1 MMGADPPPRRHD
13 EVPPLRSD
21 IAYAERLFAA
31 YDDRPVVT
39 VEVAGVRHRVPA
51 GVTVLQALWYAG
63 IDTLKGAGCLGGA
76 CGACTTT
83 YRLADDPATKTG
95 LGCQLTVRD
104 GMALTVYP
112 IDPPEKPRYRM
123 AELDDPAE
131 ALFTIY
137 PETRRCTL
145 CDACTLVCP
154 QDIPVRQTVRQMM
167 NKDFAPVAPA
177 FDECVMCG
185 FCSMVCEV
193 GIAPNLLGMFARKA
207 VARERPGPA
216 ELAGRMEAVRAGRYE
231 GDWKALLEGDPE
243 GLPDRCRAVLAKAP
257 TN

>member
-1 MMGADPPPRRHD
+1 M
-13 EVPPLRSD
+13 RSD
-21 IAYAERLFAA
+21 TEYASDLFAA
-31 YDDRPVVT
+31 YAGRPTAT
-39 VEVAGVRHRVPA
+39 VEVAGARHEVPA

-63 IDTLKGAGCLGGA
+63 IPTLKGAGCLGGA

-83 YRLADDPATKTG
+83 YRLPDDPATRTG

-104 GMALTVYP
+104 GMSVTLYP
-112 IDPPEKPRYRM
+112 IDPPDKPRYRM

-145 CDACTLVCP
+145 CDACTAVCP

-167 NKDFAPVAPA
+167 NRDFAPVAPA

-185 FCSMVCEV
+185 LCAMVCEV
-193 GIAPNLLGMFARKA
+193 GIAPNLLGMYARKA
-207 VARERPGPA
+207 VAGAAPA
-216 ELAGRMEAVRAGRYE
+216 PPELVRRMEEVKAGRFRAE
-231 GDWKALLEGDPE
+231 WDALLDGDGD
-243 GLPDRCRAVLAKAP
+243 GLAARCRARLTEAGP
-257 TN
+257 R